1 MWSGDHPGLQ
11 NRRAAGL
18 PVTGGFDP
26 HSLPPFFNLQ
36 TTQITC
42 KSVRLRQGHLY
53 HVGMGFL
60 HHVCDHSPASRT
72 RSWWC
77 GCPRDASVFVVLPL
91 SSRRHPA
98 TSDRYAVSPEPADGS
113 GCGSA
118 SERTPNSIVGPRL
131 AAEPP
136 RRSKHPAFITREL
149 HCLLP
154 GTARASPALPYRPR
168 PSDCSS
174 MSKANIP

>member
-1 MWSGDHPGLQ
+1 VII
-11 NRRAAGL
+11 
-18 PVTGGFDP
+18 PVFKTGGRQVFLSPVGSTPTRFRHFSTYRPRKSLANQFGFGRAICTTLEWASCITFVTTSP
-26 HSLPPFFNLQ
+26 HP
-36 TTQITC
+36 
-42 KSVRLRQGHLY
+42 
-53 HVGMGFL
+53 
-60 HHVCDHSPASRT
+60 RT

-77 GCPRDASVFVVLPL
+77 GCPRDASVFVVLPP

-98 TSDRYAVSPEPADGS
+98 TSDRYAVSSEPADGS

-131 AAEPP
+131 AAEPR
-136 RRSKHPAFITREL
+136 RRSKHPVFITREL